1 MNFLSI
7 LLQAT
12 EAASEAQ
19 KGGGNWQQI
28 ILIGVILVVFYFFLI
43 RPQMKRNKEQKKFRE
58 GLQRGQRVITI
69 GGIHGKIE
77 EINDTTII
85 ISVEGG
91 NKLKMEKSAIAS
103 SYADQLNASE
113 NK

>member
-7 LLQAT
+7 LLQET
-12 EAASEAQ
+12 ASAPA
-19 KGGGNWQQI
+19 KSGGYEQI
-28 ILIGVILVVFYFFLI
+28 LLIGVILVVFYFFLI

-58 GLQRGQRVITI
+58 GLQKGQRVITI

-77 EINDTTII
+77 EIGDTTIT

-103 SYADQLNASE
+103 NSADQLNANE

>member
-7 LLQAT
+7 LLQAPVA
-12 EAASEAQ
+12 EAATPKDSGWSQ
-19 KGGGNWQQI
+19 FV
-28 ILIGVILVVFYFFLI
+28 LIGVILVVFYFFLI
-43 RPQMKRNKEQKKFRE
+43 RPQMKRNKDQKKFRE
-58 GLQRGQRVITI
+58 NLQRGQHVITI
-69 GGIHGKIE
+69 GGIHGKIDE
-77 EINDTTII
+77 MGETTVV

-103 SYADQLNASE
+103 TSSDQLNTE

>member
-7 LLQAT
+7 LLQAAD
-12 EAASEAQ
+12 AATPK
-19 KGGGNWQQI
+19 KGGGWEQI

-77 EINDTTII
+77 EIADTTVI

-103 SYADQLNASE
+103 SFADQITD

>member
-7 LLQAT
+7 LLQVAD
-12 EAASEAQ
+12 AAAETPKS
-19 KGGGNWQQI
+19 GGGWEQI
-28 ILIGVILVVFYFFLI
+28 LLIGIILVVFYFFLI
-43 RPQMKRNKEQKKFRE
+43 RPQMKRNKDQKKFRE

-77 EINDTTII
+77 EMGDTTVI

-103 SYADQLNASE
+103 SYTDQLNAS

>member
-1 MNFLSI
+1 MNFLFI
-7 LLQAT
+7 LLQET
-12 EAASEAQ
+12 AAVPETS
-19 KGGGNWQQI
+19 KGGSGWEQFL
-28 ILIGVILVVFYFFLI
+28 LIGVILVVFYFFLI
-43 RPQMKRNKEQKKFRE
+43 RPQMKRNKDQKKFRE

-77 EINDTTII
+77 EMGDTTVT

-103 SYADQLNASE
+103 SYSDQLNASE